1 MLKLKIIK
9 KFGIL
14 LLCVLIIQILRIYPN
29 ENIVANNISI
39 NKGVIYLL
47 DNNDYL
53 SRLEITYDSDNDE
66 DLIREM
72 IDILTISNDYSK
84 IRAGFSAII
93 PENTKLLNMEI
104 ADDLVT
110 LNFSKNFL
118 DISEKFE
125 EKLIEA
131 IVFSITSLEKY
142 NKVTI
147 KVEDILLQKLPH
159 SLKRIPEVIDRSFKI
174 NKEYNINN
182 LENIVVTTVFY
193 PAILDGYNY
202 YIPVTKYKS
211 TKKEKI
217 EIIISELESSNTYNS
232 NIVNYLNSE
241 TKLMNFEL
249 LDKSLLLNFDE
260 ALFGDIVSKNISEE
274 VLYSINLSISESYN
288 NVDSVMYL
296 VNDDLIETHFL
307 LLG

>member
-14 LLCVLIIQILRIYPN
+14 LLCILIIQILRIYPN
-29 ENIVANNISI
+29 ENVVANNISV

-53 SRLEITYDSDNDE
+53 SRLEITYDSDNNE

-84 IRAGFSAII
+84 IRAGFNAII
-93 PENTKLLNMEI
+93 PENTKLLSMNI
-104 ADDLVT
+104 IDDLVT
-110 LNFSKNFL
+110 LNFSKDFL

-131 IVFSITSLEKY
+131 IVFSITSIESY
-142 NKVTI
+142 NRVTI
-147 KVEDILLQKLPH
+147 KVENILLQKLPH
-159 SLKRIPEVIDRSFKI
+159 SLKKIPEAIDRSFKI

-182 LENIVVTTVFY
+182 FDDIVVTTVFY
-193 PAILDGYNY
+193 PAILDGYSY
-202 YIPVTKYKS
+202 YIPVTKYTN

-217 EIIISELESSNTYNS
+217 EIIISELESSNSYNS

-241 TKLMNFEL
+241 TKLINYEL

-260 ALFGDIVSKNISEE
+260 ALFGDLVSKNISEE